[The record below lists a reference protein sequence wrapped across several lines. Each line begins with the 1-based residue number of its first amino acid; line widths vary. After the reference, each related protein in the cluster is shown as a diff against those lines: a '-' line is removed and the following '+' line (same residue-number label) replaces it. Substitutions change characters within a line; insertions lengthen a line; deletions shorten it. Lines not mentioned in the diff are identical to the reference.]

1 VTSFEGDLANRSK
14 AESKVAVLG
23 DSAHRGLT
31 TVSIFPSLRLVRL
44 GLVLSGLLGAMAHAD
59 ERSAHNSLYLEL
71 GGSGLLWSAN
81 YDRMFGEYL
90 SLRVG
95 VEGLEFDPL
104 CDCKSFFFVVPVT
117 ASALV
122 GPGAHKLELGL
133 GATTFIGTTDST
145 GYRPT
150 PTVWATGV
158 FGYRYAP
165 KQSGF
170 MFRATFTPVFGY
182 LSSRGAQPIAFPWGG
197 ISVGYQF

>member
-1 VTSFEGDLANRSK
+1 
-14 AESKVAVLG
+14 VLG

-31 TVSIFPSLRLVRL
+31 TVSIFPSLRLMRL
-44 GLVLSGLLGAMAHAD
+44 GLVLSVLLGAVAYAD

-71 GGSGLLWSAN
+71 GGSGILWSAN
-81 YDRMFGEYL
+81 YDRMFGEHF

-95 VEGLEFDPL
+95 VEALEFEPV

-133 GATTFIGTTDST
+133 GATTFLGSTDNT
-145 GYRPT
+145 GYKP
-150 PTVWATGV
+150 PAIIFATGIV
-158 FGYRYAP
+158 GYRYAP

-170 MFRATFTPVFGY
+170 MFRASFTPVFGNFA
-182 LSSRGAQPIAFPWGG
+182 SRGFQSWAFPWAGL
-197 ISVGYQF
+197 SVGYQF